1 MIHIYIYARVVRTGK
16 EDLISLVDD
25 CYLTFQLSYI
35 MIIDIYIYTTSKLLY
50 ERGPLVNYYF
60 PFI

>member
-35 MIIDIYIYTTSKLLY
+35 MIIDIYIYNF
-50 ERGPLVNYYF
+50 E
-60 PFI
+60 III